1 MMFEVDTPEKFTY
14 SNWRKWDKS
23 VENYLYMKFNLR
35 GVPLIYVIMRYE
47 IPEMVNFTDEI
58 YESDPEQ
65 FRMIAPHL
73 TEAV

>member
-1 MMFEVDTPEKFTY
+1 
-14 SNWRKWDKS
+14 
-23 VENYLYMKFNLR
+23 MKFNLR
-35 GVPLIYVIMRYE
+35 GVPLRYVIMRYE